1 MIKWRWLFILKLYTI
16 DRYFKQMCCKYTH
29 ICMYVRTYNNKLSN
43 NKNDVS
49 IALLLKLIS
58 IAVSATNRQ
67 WFINLCDAAPQS
79 SHNHLQLT
87 IVIIIPSIRHFVL
100 ILRGCAKRLKLM
112 RTQCSTDFHK
122 RIYASCGFKFFLW
135 RQYTWTL
142 QDRRIWRY
150 IR

>member
-1 MIKWRWLFILKLYTI
+1 
-16 DRYFKQMCCKYTH
+16 
-29 ICMYVRTYNNKLSN
+29 MYVRTYNNKLSN
-43 NKNDVS
+43 NKNDIS

-122 RIYASCGFKFFLW
+122 RMYVYMHRVALNFFCGDNTLGLCKIGGYDDIYDN
-135 RQYTWTL
+135 YM
-142 QDRRIWRY
+142 
-150 IR
+150 